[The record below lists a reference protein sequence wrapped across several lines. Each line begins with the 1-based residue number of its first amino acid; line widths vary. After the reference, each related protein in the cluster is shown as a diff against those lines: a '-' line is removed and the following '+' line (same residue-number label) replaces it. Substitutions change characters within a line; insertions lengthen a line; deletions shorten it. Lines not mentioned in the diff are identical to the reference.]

1 MDDKLRLDLD
11 PYALEVLSER
21 AQSHG
26 RSPEQEAADIIR
38 EQLKRDRRPEYMI
51 EWSRRIRAMSPPG
64 VKQTDSLKLLR
75 EDRDR

>member
-1 MDDKLRLDLD
+1 MDDKLSLELDEF
-11 PYALEVLSER
+11 ALEVLSER

-26 RSPEQEAADIIR
+26 RSPEEEAAYIVR
-38 EQLKRDRRPEYMI
+38 RQLQRDRGPEYMI

-64 VKQTDSLKLLR
+64 PQKTDSLKLLR

>member
-1 MDDKLRLDLD
+1 MDDKLSLDLD
-11 PYALEVLSER
+11 PFAMEMLSER

-38 EQLKRDRRPEYMI
+38 RQLQRDRGPEYMI

-64 VKQTDSLKLLR
+64 PQRTDSLELLR